1 MNPQIITLTLKFV
14 NVFLIKG
21 ERSILID
28 TGIPGSFDT
37 ISRAFRDNDIDPKS
51 VSLIIVTHCHSD
63 HIGDIARIKELTGAR
78 VAVHRL
84 EGELLKNGRNAEV
97 CGVGTIG
104 KLLAFMLRFMNPDRL
119 PGVEADILID
129 DELVLNDFGVEGR
142 VIHTPG
148 HTPGSVSVALDTG
161 DIFTGDTLM
170 KMSAKGKPR
179 FSMFIVDMKESK
191 KSLSRLLA
199 LSPRRLYPAHGAPC
213 DPEDVRKLS
222 E

>member
-51 VSLIIVTHCHSD
+51 VSLIIVTHCHGD

-78 VAVHRL
+78 VAIHRL
-84 EGELLKNGRNAEV
+84 EGELLKKGKNAEV
-97 CGVGTIG
+97 RGADIIG
-104 KLLAFMLRFMNPDRL
+104 KILAFMSRFISPDNL

-129 DELVLNDFGVEGR
+129 DELMLNDFGVEGR

-179 FSMFIVDMKESK
+179 FTFFIVNMEDIKRSV
-191 KSLSRLLA
+191 SRILS

-213 DPEDVRKLS
+213 DPGEVRKLV